1 MRASELAMRRPSMPP
16 RRVRRPIE
24 SWPRFMSAVA
34 EVASARPRWASPSI
48 RHGVG
53 GVPAG
58 FTPGEIAQV
67 DREQTAGAD
76 GPSDRDQG
84 LIDGGS
90 VREVVENVADGDDRV
105 RLRQGILRENEP
117 ANVIG
122 SSRIRA
128 RQLEHR
134 PRGVGGEDAVP
145 GVDELPRQQA
155 APASELEDE
164 TLAFPHG
171 LEELEDPRR
180 AGIGVEAEAPVVH
193 EREIGAVVG
202 VAGKDHSTM
211 VAPSPR

>member
-1 MRASELAMRRPSMPP
+1 E
-16 RRVRRPIE
+16 
-24 SWPRFMSAVA
+24 
-34 EVASARPRWASPSI
+34 
-48 RHGVG
+48 
-53 GVPAG
+53 
-58 FTPGEIAQV
+58 
-67 DREQTAGAD
+67 
-76 GPSDRDQG
+76 RDQG
-84 LIDGGS
+84 LLDGGRG
-90 VREVVENVADGDDRV
+90 REGVETVADGDDRV

-211 VAPSPR
+211 VAPSPRRCRVGPAQTSAEQVGCPASEDKGRAAPAPTVALPALSATDPWRVASMEAGEPEFRTACLLTPTPPG